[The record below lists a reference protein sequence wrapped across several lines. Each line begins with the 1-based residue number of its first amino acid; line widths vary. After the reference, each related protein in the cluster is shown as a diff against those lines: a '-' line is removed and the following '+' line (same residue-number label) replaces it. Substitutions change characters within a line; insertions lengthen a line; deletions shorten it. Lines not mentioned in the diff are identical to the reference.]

1 MKNCKALSWLSV
13 LYFVEGLP
21 NAIVASLSV
30 GFYKSM
36 GMDNASIA
44 MLTSFLYLPWVIK
57 GFWGPLVDSY
67 SQKRKLIFDCAG
79 GFFICFLGLALAQFS
94 EHWVFLTA
102 CIFWLLGFISATF
115 DISADGF
122 YMLALTS
129 QEQSFYVGIR
139 NAFYRVAVLFG
150 QGAMLAIAGYSKELF
165 GGIERGWAVSFGI
178 CALVM
183 GVGIFVLKLSLP
195 HSQVDV
201 VRTTRNVADILRGI
215 VRAFKEFFTKKN
227 IFCILAFVIF
237 YRFAEAQLLRIVQP
251 FFMDSIQNGGL
262 GMSETQVGFV
272 YGTVA
277 PIALLGGG
285 ILGGMLISKIGL
297 VRCMLIMACALN
309 LPNLIY
315 VYMAMFQP
323 QDMLLNSAFIAI
335 EQFGYGFG
343 FSGFM
348 VFLMWASKGENQT
361 SSYAICTS
369 LMALGIVLPGCF
381 SGAIQM
387 SVGYVGF
394 FEWIMVSTLVS
405 FAVTIWAVKTVKK
418 SGGY

>member
-1 MKNCKALSWLSV
+1 MKNYRALSWLST
-13 LYFVEGLP
+13 LYFIEGLP

-44 MLTSFLYLPWVIK
+44 MLTSFLYLPWVLK

-67 SQKRKLIFDCAG
+67 SNKRSWILFCASV
-79 GFFICFLGLALAQFS
+79 FFVCFFGLTLAQFS
-94 EHWVFLTA
+94 SHWIFLTA
-102 CIFWLLGFISATF
+102 SIFWLLGFVSATY

-122 YMLALTS
+122 YMLALTPK
-129 QEQSFYVGIR
+129 EQSFYVGIR

-150 QGAMLAIAGYSKELF
+150 QGAMMSIAGFSKEIF
-165 GGIERGWAVSFGI
+165 GSIERGWATSFGI
-178 CALVM
+178 CALV
-183 GVGIFVLKLSLP
+183 VGISVPFLK
-195 HSQVDV
+195 HSIPVSD
-201 VRTTRNVADILRGI
+201 ADIKRKTENFKDVFVGI
-215 VRAFKEFFTKKN
+215 VLAFKEFFTKKN

-251 FFMDSIQNGGL
+251 FFMDSIADGGL
-262 GMSETQVGFV
+262 GMSETQVGLV
-272 YGTVA
+272 YGTIA

-285 ILGGMLISKIGL
+285 IIGGMLISKLGL

-323 QDMLLNSAFIAI
+323 QSMIINSALIAI
-335 EQFGYGFG
+335 ELFGYGFG
-343 FSGFM
+343 FAGFM

-369 LMALGIVLPGCF
+369 LMALGIVIPGCF
-381 SGAIQM
+381 SGGIQM
-387 SVGYVGF
+387 SLGYLNF
-394 FEWIMVSTLVS
+394 FLWIMFSTLVS
-405 FAVTIWAVKTVKK
+405 FAVTVWAVSVVKK
-418 SGGY
+418 TGGY